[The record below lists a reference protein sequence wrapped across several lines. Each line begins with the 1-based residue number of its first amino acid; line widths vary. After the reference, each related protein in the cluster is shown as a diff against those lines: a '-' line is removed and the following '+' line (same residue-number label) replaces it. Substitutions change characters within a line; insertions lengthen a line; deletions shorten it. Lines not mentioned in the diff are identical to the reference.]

1 MIKEQLIFRFAAV
14 LALPAMCVLAG
25 TITSIPRPSQRPPGD
40 VPQIEL
46 RLSISKSAFRLG
58 DNPPVLRVELHN
70 HSSKDFYSTS
80 LLEPEV
86 TAPAYL
92 LLEGTNSKGER
103 FRLWQ
108 LSASGVISRWW
119 NQIEPSH
126 FYGTEYELNPDEF
139 SFLKTPDLYHLS
151 AIYVSGGGSTPP
163 NAEWNTPSNTIW
175 KGKITSNEVSIQVN
189 R

>member
-1 MIKEQLIFRFAAV
+1 MTRKKLISRVAGV
-14 LALPAMCVLAG
+14 LTLPAICALAG
-25 TITSIPRPSQRPPGD
+25 TVMSVPRPSQHPG
-40 VPQIEL
+40 VEAPQIEL
-46 RLSISKSAFRLG
+46 RLFISKTTFRLG
-58 DNPPVLRVELHN
+58 DDPPVLRVELHN

-92 LLEGTNSKGER
+92 LVEGTNSKGER

-108 LSASGVISRWW
+108 LSASGVIPRWW
-119 NQIEPSH
+119 NRIEPSH

-139 SFLKTPDLYHLS
+139 SFLKTPDLYRLS

-163 NAEWNTPSNTIW
+163 NAEWNIPSNTIW
-175 KGKITSNEVSIQVN
+175 KGKINSNEVSIQVN
-189 R
+189 H